1 MNEQQA
7 LKILLLGGYGN
18 AGQAIARLLL
28 QEFSGIEIVI
38 AGRSLAKAETAANR
52 LNEQFLSTAT
62 PKVTAQSLHAA
73 RPGPLIAAFSQV
85 DLVINAASTIPHT
98 RQVVEAAIQA
108 QTDYIDTQ
116 LSSPEKWKVLEEQRD
131 RIQGA
136 GICYVTDG
144 GFHPGVPA
152 ALVRYAAAQM
162 EEVESAFVYGGLRID
177 WGSYQFS
184 PATVKELVDEFK
196 HFKPLIFQDG
206 RWQKQSFRK
215 LPVFDFG
222 DPLGAMP
229 CTPMDMREMHLL
241 PEAIPAL
248 RQTGFYVSGFNP
260 IADNLILPLVYPAI
274 KLLPKSWST
283 PFARLF
289 HWSLK
294 FSKPPYGLNL
304 TAVCRGKW
312 EGRQAAL
319 RLSLIH
325 EDGYVLTA
333 VPVVAFVHQW
343 RSGRI
348 RRPGLWMQA
357 QIVEPELFLRDVER
371 MGVKV
376 KKAFSS
382 EGKPQVN
389 YF

>member
-1 MNEQQA
+1 MNKQQA

-18 AGQAIARLLL
+18 AGRAIARLLL

-52 LNEQFLSTAT
+52 LNKQFLSTAA

-73 RPGPLIAAFSQV
+73 RPDPLILAFSQV
-85 DLVINAASTIPHT
+85 DLVINAASTIPFT
-98 RQVVEAAIQA
+98 RQVVEAVIQA

-144 GFHPGVPA
+144 GFHPGIPA
-152 ALVRYAAAQM
+152 ALVRYAATQM

-177 WGSYQFS
+177 WGGYQFS

-206 RWQKQSFRK
+206 AWKNQSFRS
-215 LPVFDFG
+215 LPKFDFG
-222 DPLGAMP
+222 DPLGPLP
-229 CTPMDMREMHLL
+229 CTPMDMKEMHLL
-241 PEAIPAL
+241 PEEIPSL

-274 KLLPKSWST
+274 KILPKSWST

-304 TAVCRGKW
+304 TAVCRGKLR
-312 EGRQAAL
+312 GRPAAL

-333 VPVVAFVHQW
+333 APVVAFVRQW
-343 RSGRI
+343 RAGRI

-357 QIVEPELFLRDVER
+357 HIVEPELFLKDVER
-371 MGVKV
+371 MGVEV
-376 KKAFSS
+376 RRSMSTEERTLEIF
-382 EGKPQVN
+382 
-389 YF
+389 